1 MVEKELPKLGQTPS
15 HTEARLGLYE
25 DYPRLSSSQC
35 QIVGR
40 EENLNTQKHK
50 AKHEK
55 KKNLDEK
62 SPEMQVERKYP
73 QTNSVLLLP
82 VSLFQ
87 TNLYKVT
94 AILQHT

>member
-55 KKNLDEK
+55 KK
-62 SPEMQVERKYP
+62 SG
-73 QTNSVLLLP
+73 
-82 VSLFQ
+82 
-87 TNLYKVT
+87 
-94 AILQHT
+94 